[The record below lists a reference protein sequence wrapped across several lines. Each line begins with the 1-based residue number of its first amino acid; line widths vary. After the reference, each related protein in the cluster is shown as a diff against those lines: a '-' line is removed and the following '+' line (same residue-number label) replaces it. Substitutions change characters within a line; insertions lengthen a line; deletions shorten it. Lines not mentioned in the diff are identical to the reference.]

1 MADYSLMLYGN
12 VLQDPSL
19 RDNIT
24 QEAQGWG
31 RTIRFQGGY
40 WDGDFT
46 IRGKPGYLND
56 FFYSQLGN
64 HIEETF
70 GGLKTWEG
78 LLYSIE
84 HDSYR
89 RNPFLRVQAC
99 GYVLTCNWRFVS
111 ADDDADGNV
120 SDWIDDIVA
129 TDCPYIASRSIAANT
144 LQARRSTG
152 IKQRAWDEILKNTL
166 LGDANNNPWRFF
178 VTNGRRAVYE
188 QVNTGPQYYT
198 RGGLVR
204 RRSFDGMYNSV
215 AGQYIAPGATTT
227 SDLSGTV
234 NSYSVTRY
242 GRREEEL
249 LEYEVSATAMAAM
262 RNAYLKEH
270 AWPWAR
276 VVGSSPGGAQ
286 VYDSTGTGAKA
297 LSPWTVKPGVYR
309 DLTYPHGRGETG
321 SIFSDALDFI
331 VDEVS
336 VRVGADGPVLSL
348 RTSEYDESDIL
359 EAQIE
364 NYG

>member
-1 MADYSLMLYGN
+1 MADYSLMLFGS
-12 VLQDPSL
+12 VLQDQPL
-19 RDNIT
+19 RSNVT
-24 QEAQGWG
+24 QEALGWG

-40 WDGDFT
+40 WEGDFS
-46 IRGKPGYLND
+46 IRGKPSYLND
-56 FFYSQLGN
+56 FFYTYLGG
-64 HIEETF
+64 HFEESI

-89 RNPFLRVQAC
+89 RNPFLRVQAG

-111 ADDDADGNV
+111 VDDDADGNV
-120 SDWIDDIVA
+120 SAWIDDILD
-129 TDCPYIASRSIAANT
+129 DCPFIASRSIAANT

-166 LGDANNNPWRFF
+166 LGDADSDPWRFF

-188 QVNTGPQYYT
+188 QVVTEPRYFV

-204 RRSFDGMYNSV
+204 RRSFDSIYNYV

-249 LEYEVSATAMAAM
+249 LEHEVSATAMAAM

-276 VVGSSPGGAQ
+276 VVSSSPGGAL
-286 VYDSTGTGAKA
+286 VYDSSGTGAKA

-309 DLTYPHGRGETG
+309 DLAYPHGRGETG
-321 SIFSDALDFI
+321 SLFADARDFL

-348 RTSEYDESDIL
+348 RTSGYDESDIL

-364 NYG
+364 MEAR